1 VLLSSS
7 LAVLMSFFS
16 SYLFVQFM
24 RLQRNL
30 AKEKGGR
37 KENDFPQNPPEE
49 ADCGKGLER
58 AAAPPPPPPP
68 PPAGPPKADKEPR
81 ELSPR
86 ADPKLYEELMRGIAD
101 ATGAPSEAEGGLLF
115 VQAAA
120 PAAGGPL
127 GDGFADALGELLC
140 DKLGLVG
147 VVPAACDEI
156 HLSATPALT
165 SWEGGEGE

>member
-1 VLLSSS
+1 MLLSSS
-7 LAVLMSFFS
+7 LAELMSFFS

-37 KENDFPQNPPEE
+37 KENAFPQNPPEE
-49 ADCGKGLER
+49 ADCRKGLER
-58 AAAPPPPPPP
+58 AAAPPPP

-147 VVPAACDEI
+147 VVVPAACDEI